1 MASPNNDDAITLG
14 PRRFTPALRFGFV
27 LLMAAW
33 ISSAALA
40 AESASPPASVPGNA
54 GPPGQSGRAL
64 DDDASEPLAQ
74 ELAGAR
80 REVELLQHLSQAHER
95 AERLDQDL
103 ASARR
108 ALDAQAALTAKAKD
122 EAARIEKAS
131 EAVAAD
137 LRQAA
142 QKERERAEALAAALT
157 KIRLELYANQALAAK
172 ATDEAAELRR
182 QIASSGSTR
191 QPAPEDKDR
200 ITTLERD
207 LAAARREIDERTT
220 LLAKLRDE
228 AAQLK
233 NVSEA
238 GSANLKQAA
247 QKERERA
254 DTLAGE
260 LAKVRGDLQANRM
273 QTTKAAD
280 EAAEF
285 QREIAAAATARQSM
299 AAEKERAMR
308 LERDLGAARR
318 DLDAQVVLAAKSRND
333 AERLREASERDLA
346 SLREQVRLERS
357 RAEALERDLAAGPR
371 KDLPKDLPSKG
382 TSKVAATTGAVSPSV
397 QGVPIAVAPVAG
409 VAAAVEPAPDRP
421 TPEMA
426 AASVGLVARA
436 SSLLGQGDIIA
447 ARTVLERAAMMGNAQ
462 ASFALAET
470 YDPSVLAK
478 WGTYGTRGDPAMAR
492 DLYAKA
498 VAGGIKEAKERVEAL
513 RR

>member
-1 MASPNNDDAITLG
+1 MASPNNDDAIAPG
-14 PRRFTPALRFGFV
+14 PRRFTPAFRFGST
-27 LLMAAW
+27 LLMAVW
-33 ISSAALA
+33 MSGAALGG
-40 AESASPPASVPGNA
+40 ELASPPASVPGNA
-54 GPPGQSGRAL
+54 GPQGQSGRAL

-80 REVELLQHLSQAHER
+80 REVELLQHLSQEHER
-95 AERLDQDL
+95 AERLDQNL

-157 KIRLELYANQALAAK
+157 KVRLELYANQAQAAK

-182 QIASSGSTR
+182 QIAGPGPTR
-191 QPAPEDKDR
+191 QPVPEDKDR

-220 LLAKLRDE
+220 LLAKVRDE

-238 GSANLKQAA
+238 GNANFKQAA

-254 DTLAGE
+254 ETLAGE

-280 EAAEF
+280 EAAEL
-285 QREIAAAATARQSM
+285 QRDIAAAATARQSM

-318 DLDAQVVLAAKSRND
+318 DLDAQVALAAKSRND
-333 AERLREASERDLA
+333 AERLREASERDVA

-357 RAEALERDLAAGPR
+357 RAESLERDLAAAGPR
-371 KDLPKDLPSKG
+371 KDLPLKG
-382 TSKVAATTGAVSPSV
+382 SSKVAATTGAVSPSV
-397 QGVPIAVAPVAG
+397 QGVPMAVAPVAG
-409 VAAAVEPAPDRP
+409 PAAAVEPAPDRP

-447 ARTVLERAAMMGNAQ
+447 ARTVLERAAMMGSAQ